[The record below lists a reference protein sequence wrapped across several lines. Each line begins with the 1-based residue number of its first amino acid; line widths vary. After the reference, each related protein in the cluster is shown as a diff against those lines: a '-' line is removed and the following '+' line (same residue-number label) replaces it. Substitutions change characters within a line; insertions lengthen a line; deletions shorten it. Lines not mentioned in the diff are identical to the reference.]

1 LIKKKLIKESN
12 SIKLDQRSK
21 NLRKLILSCLEAGG
35 RGHIGSAMSLV
46 EILRV
51 LYDNF
56 LIYDSSN
63 PKLKHRDR
71 LILSKGHGC
80 LALYALLADKKFFD
94 KKELLNTCEH
104 TSFLGGHPEF
114 KKVPGVEASTGSLG
128 HGMPIG
134 VGMAISAKLKKEKHK
149 IVVIV
154 GDGEINEGSIWEA
167 ALIASKYK
175 LNNLILVLDY
185 NKIQSYGSVYEV
197 MSMEPLK
204 EKWESFGFDVK
215 EVNGHN
221 VNSLK
226 NIFKKKFFKIKKPCL
241 IICHT
246 VKGKGLPI
254 AENNPSWHHKNN
266 LLKEEIIKLK
276 NTLR

>member
-1 LIKKKLIKESN
+1 MKKKLIKESN

-21 NLRKLILSCLEAGG
+21 YLRELILSCLEVGG

-56 LIYDSSN
+56 LIYDSRN

-94 KKELLNTCEH
+94 KKELLNTCEP

-134 VGMAISAKLKKEKHK
+134 VGMAISAKLNKEKHK
-149 IVVIV
+149 IVVIM

-167 ALIASKYK
+167 ALIASKHK

-185 NKIQSYGSVYEV
+185 NKIQSYGPVYEV

-226 NIFKKKFFKIKKPCL
+226 KILKKKFFKTKKPCL

-266 LLKEEIIKLK
+266 LLKEEITKLK
-276 NTLR
+276 NSLR

>member
-1 LIKKKLIKESN
+1 
-12 SIKLDQRSK
+12 
-21 NLRKLILSCLEAGG
+21 
-35 RGHIGSAMSLV
+35 M
-46 EILRV
+46 
-51 LYDNF
+51 
-56 LIYDSSN
+56 
-63 PKLKHRDR
+63 
-71 LILSKGHGC
+71 
-80 LALYALLADKKFFD
+80 
-94 KKELLNTCEH
+94 
-104 TSFLGGHPEF
+104 
-114 KKVPGVEASTGSLG
+114 
-128 HGMPIG
+128 
-134 VGMAISAKLKKEKHK
+134 
-149 IVVIV
+149 

-226 NIFKKKFFKIKKPCL
+226 NIFKKKFFKAKKPCL